1 MAKIKYTDR
10 DYMLMAIDEMKLSKA
25 EHEDKPDPKVG
36 AVLVYTKDNEIKIAK
51 THRGS
56 LRDGEHCEYTL
67 IERMLASENLDG
79 AILYV
84 TLEPCSERNEPK
96 RPCAKRVIRA
106 RIAKVF
112 IGMLDK
118 NPDIYEEGKKMLEE
132 KHIDVKMFDPD
143 LQREIEIENEEY
155 LKYCEELRLNPKP
168 KKEKEMFLRF
178 EKTEVA
184 VAKKEDFEDN
194 IIQKYLDKVGNSS
207 ALKSAELWE
216 YLKDKGYLNVDEK
229 GKVHKPTV
237 AGVLLFSNKC
247 NDQLEQ
253 SIIKT
258 EYRENGQIKGS
269 EIKGTILQQPKKVV
283 DFIMN
288 YLDKW
293 TEVKGIERLDDKP
306 EIPEIVIRELVMN
319 AIVHRDYSLVGSRIY
334 IKVIDG
340 RVEIISPGG
349 LVQPI
354 KLEDI
359 QKFNANSIARNPHIV
374 EAFNV
379 MKFVEQR
386 GWGLEKIKK
395 NLEEANLPLPEFKIE
410 GSDFKVILYG
420 RSYDYVPGL
429 AENLK
434 EIYSFI
440 KAKKKAT
447 TKEIVTEFNIDERT
461 AQRRLTDLVE
471 KSIIEKVGKSG
482 PGVYY
487 RLSKKK

>member
-1 MAKIKYTDR
+1 
-10 DYMLMAIDEMKLSKA
+10 
-25 EHEDKPDPKVG
+25 
-36 AVLVYTKDNEIKIAK
+36 
-51 THRGS
+51 
-56 LRDGEHCEYTL
+56 
-67 IERMLASENLDG
+67 
-79 AILYV
+79 
-84 TLEPCSERNEPK
+84 
-96 RPCAKRVIRA
+96 
-106 RIAKVF
+106 
-112 IGMLDK
+112 
-118 NPDIYEEGKKMLEE
+118 
-132 KHIDVKMFDPD
+132 
-143 LQREIEIENEEY
+143 
-155 LKYCEELRLNPKP
+155 
-168 KKEKEMFLRF
+168 MFLRF